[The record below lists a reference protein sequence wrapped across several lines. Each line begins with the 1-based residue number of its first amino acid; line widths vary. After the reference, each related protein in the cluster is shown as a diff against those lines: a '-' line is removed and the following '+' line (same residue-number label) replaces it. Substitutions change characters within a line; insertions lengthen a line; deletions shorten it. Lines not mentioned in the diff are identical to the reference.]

1 MEAATPLLFSYRRCP
16 YAIRAR
22 LALAY
27 AQVNVQFHEVS
38 LRDKPA
44 QMLAVSPKGTV
55 PVLVLPSGQ
64 VLEQSLDIMRWA
76 MVQHDPDDWL
86 YAQADAH
93 NPSPTHAQQQAE
105 LWLARND
112 GAFKRALDAYKYPER
127 HPEQSPAEHRAR
139 AVQALLEPLEQ
150 QLSSSTYVL
159 GARVSYVDAALVP
172 FLRQFA
178 AVDRSWFDD
187 EGTRLFPHVARWLQ
201 DWLASSL
208 FETVMAKPATQ
219 PKPSQQ
225 KPGAHIG

>member
-27 AQVNVQFHEVS
+27 AKVGVQFHEVS

-76 MVQHDPDDWL
+76 LLQHDPDDWL
-86 YAQADAH
+86 YAQADTN

-127 HPEQSPAEHRAR
+127 HFDKSQAEHRFD
-139 AVQALLEPLEQ
+139 ALKALIEPLEK
-150 QLSSSTYVL
+150 QLSNNAYVL

-172 FLRQFA
+172 FVRQFA

-187 EGTRLFPHVARWLQ
+187 EGTQSFPHVMRWLQ
-201 DWLASSL
+201 GWLASSL
-208 FETVMAKPATQ
+208 FETVMAKPATLS
-219 PKPSQQ
+219 KTS
-225 KPGAHIG
+225 H

>member
-1 MEAATPLLFSYRRCP
+1 MAADMSAATPVLFSYRRCP

-27 AQVNVQFHEVS
+27 AQVRVQTHEVS

-44 QMLAVSPKGTV
+44 PMLAVSPKGTV

-76 MVQHDPDDWL
+76 LQQHDPDDWL
-86 YAQADAH
+86 YAKADAH

-105 LWLARND
+105 RWLMRND

-127 HPEQSPAEHRAR
+127 HPSQSQSAHRTDAL
-139 AVQALLEPLEQ
+139 QALVEPLEQ
-150 QLSSSTYVL
+150 QLSSSAYVL

-172 FLRQFA
+172 FVRQFA
-178 AVDRSWFDD
+178 AVDRQWFDD
-187 EGTRLFPHVARWLQ
+187 EGSRLFPHVARWLQ
-201 DWLASSL
+201 GWLSSSL
-208 FETVMAKPATQ
+208 FEGVMAKPEKAA
-219 PKPSQQ
+219 KPHQ
-225 KPGAHIG
+225 

>member
-1 MEAATPLLFSYRRCP
+1 MAAATPVLFSYRRCP

-27 AQVNVQFHEVS
+27 AQVHVHTHEVS

-44 QMLAVSPKGTV
+44 PMLAVSPKGTV

-76 MVQHDPDDWL
+76 LQQHDPDDWL
-86 YAQADAH
+86 YADAH

-105 LWLARND
+105 RWLMRND

-127 HPEQSPAEHRAR
+127 HPSQSQSAHRAD
-139 AVQALLEPLEQ
+139 ALQALIEPLEQ
-150 QLSSSTYVL
+150 QLSSSAYVL

-172 FLRQFA
+172 FVRQFV
-178 AVDRSWFDD
+178 AVDRQWFDE
-187 EGTRLFPHVARWLQ
+187 EGARLFPHVARWLQ
-201 DWLASSL
+201 GWLSTNL
-208 FETVMAKPATQ
+208 FEAVMAKPAQ
-219 PKPSQQ
+219 PSIY
-225 KPGAHIG
+225 GF